1 MPLSRPSS
9 RTAPASLSMMR
20 RTSSEPPAMTRS
32 PQGEKATAQIAP
44 NPLDGRTSRSRVPS
58 TASTM
63 QQQPQPQPAAM
74 RRPQGEK
81 ARDQMLAVSFTLQ
94 TASALTSGSRRRRRR
109 SKPPDARYRPSGEHA
124 RALIRALMREPL
136 DCSSCRKSPVSAR
149 KRRRSP
155 FSFPTATP
163 CAGPRKAAAWPRT
176 VANCGPVGNRLLSPA
191 ITRQRWWH
199 SGEQSQRL
207 KPEWPGSGAASNIPP
222 QEPRVLQGGDQ

>member
-94 TASALTSGSRRRRRR
+94 TASAADLWLQEAEAPIEAAGREVPAVRRTCQSVDTGVDAGTAGLQLLQKIAGVR
-109 SKPPDARYRPSGEHA
+109 PEEAEIAVLVPDGD
-124 RALIRALMREPL
+124 ALR
-136 DCSSCRKSPVSAR
+136 
-149 KRRRSP
+149 
-155 FSFPTATP
+155 
-163 CAGPRKAAAWPRT
+163 GPEKGGRLAQ
-176 VANCGPVGNRLLSPA
+176 NCGQL
-191 ITRQRWWH
+191 
-199 SGEQSQRL
+199 
-207 KPEWPGSGAASNIPP
+207 WPGRQSPPEPCDHQAEVVALWRAEPAS
-222 QEPRVLQGGDQ
+222 EARVAGL